1 MNSNKFKRWGPKDFE
16 KISAQEK
23 KEEYQQ
29 LLTTVTTSKQE
40 HAARLQS
47 RRVEREIVRGIK
59 FV

>member
-1 MNSNKFKRWGPKDFE
+1 MNSHKFKKNEPRDFE

-47 RRVEREIVRGIK
+47 RRVEREIVRDINT
-59 FV
+59 